1 LIPVG
6 PSKAPW
12 AWAKVDLHIFLA
24 VLLAALL
31 HASWNLL
38 VKLDLDRFLALLLI
52 SCVMG
57 VMGLA
62 MLLVFPWPALASAP
76 YFVASGL
83 LHTGYNMFLARSY
96 RTGDLSQVYPIARG
110 TAPLLT
116 FIGAWALAGETVA
129 GLGTLGILLLV
140 CGIWLTARPRQESI
154 RLDGMTLFFALG
166 TSGFIAAYTIV
177 DGIGARLSGSA
188 SAYAGMLFVL
198 DALFMIA
205 TALLTRG
212 GKAFLHILPAWKS
225 GTAGAALSAGAYW
238 IVIWAMSL
246 APIAAVAALR
256 ETSILFVMLM
266 SAVVLKEKVTGIRL
280 LGATLIVIGA
290 VALRVS

>member
-1 LIPVG
+1 
-6 PSKAPW
+6 
-12 AWAKVDLHIFLA
+12 VDLHIFLA

-57 VMGLA
+57 IMGIA
-62 MLLVFPWPALASAP
+62 MLLAFPWPSLASAP
-76 YFVASGL
+76 YFITSGL
-83 LHTGYNMFLARSY
+83 LHVGYNMFLARSY

-110 TAPLLT
+110 TAPLIT

-129 GLGTLGILLLV
+129 GIGALGILLLV
-140 CGIWLTARPRQESI
+140 GGIWLTARPGAQSI

-177 DGIGARLSGSA
+177 DGFGARVSGSA

-198 DALFMIA
+198 DAVFMIIV
-205 TALLTRG
+205 ALLTRG
-212 GKAFLHILPAWKS
+212 PSAFRQILPSWKS
-225 GTAGAALSAGAYW
+225 GTAGAVLSAGAYW

-266 SAVVLKEKVTGIRL
+266 SAVFLKEKVTGFRL
-280 LGATLIVIGA
+280 LGAALIVLGA
-290 VALRVS
+290 VALRMS

>member
-1 LIPVG
+1 M
-6 PSKAPW
+6 
-12 AWAKVDLHIFLA
+12 DLHIFLA

-52 SCVMG
+52 SCLMG
-57 VMGLA
+57 VMGLG
-62 MLLVFPWPALASAP
+62 MLIAFPWPKPESYP
-76 YFVASGL
+76 YVIASGL

-116 FIGAWALAGETVA
+116 FIGAFALAGEAVTGIGA
-129 GLGTLGILLLV
+129 AGILLLV
-140 CGIWLTARPRQESI
+140 AGIWLTVRPGAAAI

-166 TSGFIAAYTIV
+166 TSGFIAAYTLV
-177 DGIGARLSGSA
+177 DGLGARLSGSA
-188 SAYAGMLFVL
+188 SAYAGLLFVL

-205 TALLTRG
+205 VALATRG
-212 GKAFLHILPAWKS
+212 PGAFAKVLPSWKS
-225 GTAGAALSAGAYW
+225 GAMGAVLSAGAYW

-266 SAVVLKEKVTGIRL
+266 SALFLKEKVTGLRL
-280 LGATLIVIGA
+280 LGAGLIVLGA
-290 VALRVS
+290 VALRLS

>member
-1 LIPVG
+1 M
-6 PSKAPW
+6 
-12 AWAKVDLHIFLA
+12 DLHIFLA
-24 VLLAALL
+24 VLLAAVL

-57 VMGLA
+57 VMGLV
-62 MLLVFPWPALASAP
+62 MLAVFPWPNLASAP
-76 YFVASGL
+76 YVVASGL
-83 LHTGYNMFLARSY
+83 LHTGYNIFLARSY

-116 FIGAWALAGETVA
+116 FIGAWILAGETVA
-129 GLGTLGILLLV
+129 GLGILGILLLV
-140 CGIWLTARPRQESI
+140 GGIWLTARPGRHAI

-177 DGIGARLSGSA
+177 DGFGGRASGSP
-188 SAYAGMLFVL
+188 SAYAGLLFVL
-198 DALFMIA
+198 DALFMIIA
-205 TALLTRG
+205 ALLTRG
-212 GKAFLHILPAWKS
+212 PSAFRQILPSWKM
-225 GTAGAALSAGAYW
+225 GTTGAALSAGAYW

-266 SAVVLKEKVTGIRL
+266 SAVVLKERVTGIRL
-280 LGATLIVIGA
+280 LGALLIVLGA
-290 VALRVS
+290 VALRLA

>member
-1 LIPVG
+1 
-6 PSKAPW
+6 
-12 AWAKVDLHIFLA
+12 VDLHIFLA

-57 VMGLA
+57 VMGVA
-62 MLLVFPWPALASAP
+62 MLAVFPWPSPASAP
-76 YFVASGL
+76 YYITSGL
-83 LHTGYNMFLARSY
+83 LHVGYNMFLARSY

-110 TAPLLT
+110 TAPLMT

-140 CGIWLTARPRQESI
+140 AGIWLTARPGSQSI

-177 DGIGARLSGSA
+177 DGFGARLSGSA

-205 TALLTRG
+205 VALLTRG
-212 GKAFLHILPAWKS
+212 PKAFVQILPSWKS
-225 GTAGAALSAGAYW
+225 GVAGAVLSAGAYW

-266 SAVVLKEKVTGIRL
+266 SAVFLKERVTGFRL
-280 LGATLIVIGA
+280 LGAMLIVLGA
-290 VALRVS
+290 VALRMS

>member
-1 LIPVG
+1 
-6 PSKAPW
+6 
-12 AWAKVDLHIFLA
+12 VDLPIFLA
-24 VLLAALL
+24 VLVAAVL

-57 VMGLA
+57 VMGVA
-62 MLLVFPWPALASAP
+62 MLAIFPWPDMASAP
-76 YFVASGL
+76 YFITSGI

-116 FIGAWALAGETVA
+116 FIGAWALAGEAVA
-129 GLGTLGILLLV
+129 GLGAIGILLLV
-140 CGIWLTARPRQESI
+140 SGIWLTARPGRQSI

-177 DGIGARLSGSA
+177 DGLGARVSGSA

-205 TALLTRG
+205 AALLTRG
-212 GKAFLHILPAWKS
+212 PKAFVQILPSWKS
-225 GTAGAALSAGAYW
+225 GTLGAVLSAGAYW

-266 SAVVLKEKVTGIRL
+266 SGLVLKEKVTGFRL
-280 LGATLIVIGA
+280 LGAVLIVLGA
-290 VALRVS
+290 VALRMS

>member
-1 LIPVG
+1 
-6 PSKAPW
+6 
-12 AWAKVDLHIFLA
+12 VDLHIFLA
-24 VLLAALL
+24 VLVAALL

-52 SCVMG
+52 TCVMG
-57 VMGLA
+57 VMGVA
-62 MLLVFPWPALASAP
+62 MLFAFPWPDMASAP
-76 YFVASGL
+76 YVIASGL
-83 LHTGYNMFLARSY
+83 LHTGYNIFLARSY

-110 TAPLLT
+110 TAPLIT
-116 FIGAWALAGETVA
+116 FVGAWALAGETVT

-140 CGIWLTARPRQESI
+140 GGIWLTARPGSQSL
-154 RLDGMTLFFALG
+154 RLDGMTLLFALG

-177 DGIGARLSGSA
+177 DGFGARLSGSA

-198 DALFMIA
+198 DAVFMIA
-205 TALLTRG
+205 VALLTRG
-212 GKAFLHILPAWKS
+212 PRAFLQILPSWKS
-225 GTAGAALSAGAYW
+225 GSAGALLSAGAYW

-266 SAVVLKEKVTGIRL
+266 SAAFLNEKVKGLRL
-280 LGATLIVIGA
+280 LGAVLIVLGA

>member
-1 LIPVG
+1 
-6 PSKAPW
+6 
-12 AWAKVDLHIFLA
+12 VDLHIFLA
-24 VLLAALL
+24 VLVAALL

-57 VMGLA
+57 IMGIVML
-62 MLLVFPWPALASAP
+62 MIFPWPSLASAP

-83 LHTGYNMFLARSY
+83 LHVGYNMFLARSY

-116 FIGAWALAGETVA
+116 FFGAWGLAGEAVTHIGA
-129 GLGTLGILLLV
+129 TGILLLV
-140 CGIWLTARPRQESI
+140 LGIWLTARPGARTI

-166 TSGFIAAYTIV
+166 TSGFIAAYTLV
-177 DGIGARLSGSA
+177 DGFGSRLSGSA
-188 SAYAGMLFVL
+188 SAYAGVLFVL
-198 DALFMIA
+198 DAFFMIA
-205 TALLTRG
+205 VALLTRG
-212 GKAFLHILPAWKS
+212 PQAFAQILPSWKS
-225 GTAGAALSAGAYW
+225 GTAGALLSAGAYW

-266 SAVVLKEKVTGIRL
+266 SAVFLKEKVTGFRL
-280 LGATLIVIGA
+280 LGATFIVIGA
-290 VALRVS
+290 VALRLA

>member
-1 LIPVG
+1 M
-6 PSKAPW
+6 
-12 AWAKVDLHIFLA
+12 
-24 VLLAALL
+24 

-57 VMGLA
+57 IMGAL
-62 MLLVFPWPALASAP
+62 MLMVFPWPKAESYP
-76 YFVASGL
+76 YVIASGL

-116 FIGAWALAGETVA
+116 FIGAWVLAGEAVT
-129 GLGTLGILLLV
+129 GIGSLGILLLV
-140 CGIWLTARPRQESI
+140 LGIWLTARPGAKSI

-166 TSGFIAAYTIV
+166 TSGFIAAYTLV
-177 DGIGARLSGSA
+177 DGFGARSSGSA
-188 SAYAGMLFVL
+188 SAYAGLLFLL
-198 DALFMIA
+198 DAVFMIA
-205 TALLTRG
+205 VALMTRG
-212 GKAFLHILPAWKS
+212 PRAFAQVLPSWKS
-225 GTAGAALSAGAYW
+225 GATGAVLSAGAYW

-266 SAVVLKEKVTGIRL
+266 SAVFLKEKVTGLRL
-280 LGATLIVIGA
+280 LGATLIVLGA
-290 VALRVS
+290 VALRIS

>member
-1 LIPVG
+1 M
-6 PSKAPW
+6 
-12 AWAKVDLHIFLA
+12 DLHIFLA

-57 VMGLA
+57 LMGIA
-62 MLLVFPWPALASAP
+62 MLIAFPWPSLASAP
-76 YFVASGL
+76 YFITSGL
-83 LHTGYNMFLARSY
+83 LHVGYNMFLARSY

-110 TAPLLT
+110 TAPLIT
-116 FIGAWALAGETVA
+116 FIAAWALAGETVGGIGA
-129 GLGTLGILLLV
+129 LGILLLV
-140 CGIWLTARPRQESI
+140 GGIWLTARPGHQSI

-177 DGIGARLSGSA
+177 DGFGARLSGSA

-198 DALFMIA
+198 DAVFMIIV
-205 TALLTRG
+205 ALLTRG
-212 GKAFLHILPAWKS
+212 PAAFRQILPSWKS

-266 SAVVLKEKVTGIRL
+266 SAVFLKEKVTGFRL
-280 LGATLIVIGA
+280 MGAVLIVLGA
-290 VALRVS
+290 VALRMS

>member
-1 LIPVG
+1 
-6 PSKAPW
+6 
-12 AWAKVDLHIFLA
+12 VDLHIFLA

-52 SCVMG
+52 SCVLG
-57 VMGLA
+57 IMGLA
-62 MLLVFPWPALASAP
+62 MLMIFPWPAAASAP
-76 YFVASGL
+76 YYIVSGL
-83 LHTGYNMFLARSY
+83 LHVGYNMFLARSY

-116 FIGAWALAGETVA
+116 FIGAFLLAGETVTGIGA
-129 GLGTLGILLLV
+129 AGILLLV
-140 CGIWLTARPRQESI
+140 AGIWLTARPGKAAI
-154 RLDGMTLFFALG
+154 RLDGMTILFALG

-177 DGIGARLSGSA
+177 DGFGARLSGSA

-198 DALFMIA
+198 DAVFMIIA
-205 TALLTRG
+205 ALVTRG
-212 GKAFLHILPAWKS
+212 PKAFLQILPSWKS
-225 GTAGAALSAGAYW
+225 GTAGAILSAGAYW
-238 IVIWAMSL
+238 IVIWAMTL

-266 SAVVLKEKVTGIRL
+266 SMVFLKERVTGFRL
-280 LGATLIVIGA
+280 LGAALIVLGA
-290 VALRVS
+290 VALRLS

>member
-1 LIPVG
+1 
-6 PSKAPW
+6 
-12 AWAKVDLHIFLA
+12 VDLHIFLA
-24 VLLAALL
+24 VLAAALL

-57 VMGLA
+57 IMGIVM
-62 MLLVFPWPALASAP
+62 LVIFPWPSLASAP
-76 YFVASGL
+76 YFVTSGL
-83 LHTGYNMFLARSY
+83 LHVGYNMFLARSY

-116 FIGAWALAGETVA
+116 FIGAWGLAGEAVTRIGA
-129 GLGTLGILLLV
+129 TGILLLV
-140 CGIWLTARPRQESI
+140 LGIWLTARPGAKAI

-166 TSGFIAAYTIV
+166 TSGFIAAYTLV
-177 DGIGARLSGSA
+177 DGFGSRLSGSA
-188 SAYAGMLFVL
+188 SAYAGVLFVL
-198 DALFMIA
+198 DAVFMIVV
-205 TALLTRG
+205 ALSTRG
-212 GKAFLHILPAWKS
+212 PQAFAQILPSWKS
-225 GTAGAALSAGAYW
+225 GTAGALLSAGAYW

-266 SAVVLKEKVTGIRL
+266 SAVFLKEKVTGFRL
-280 LGATLIVIGA
+280 LGATLIVLGA
-290 VALRVS
+290 VALRLA

>member
-1 LIPVG
+1 
-6 PSKAPW
+6 
-12 AWAKVDLHIFLA
+12 VDLPIFLA
-24 VLLAALL
+24 VLVAAVL

-52 SCVMG
+52 SCLMG

-62 MLLVFPWPALASAP
+62 MLMVFPWPQPESYP
-76 YFVASGL
+76 YVLASGL
-83 LHTGYNMFLARSY
+83 LHTGYNIFLARSY

-116 FIGAWALAGETVA
+116 FIGAWGLAGEAVTSVGA
-129 GLGTLGILLLV
+129 LGILTLV
-140 CGIWLTARPRQESI
+140 SGIWLTARPSAKTI

-166 TSGFIAAYTIV
+166 TSGFIAAYTLV
-177 DGIGARLSGSA
+177 DGFGGRLSGSA
-188 SAYAGMLFVL
+188 SAYTGLLFLL

-205 TALLTRG
+205 AALMTRG
-212 GKAFLHILPAWKS
+212 PQAFVQILPSWKS
-225 GTAGAALSAGAYW
+225 GAAGAVLSAGAYW

-266 SAVVLKEKVTGIRL
+266 SALFLKERVTGFRL
-280 LGATLIVIGA
+280 AGACLIVVGA
-290 VALRVS
+290 VALRLS

>member
-1 LIPVG
+1 M
-6 PSKAPW
+6 
-12 AWAKVDLHIFLA
+12 DLHIFLA
-24 VLLAALL
+24 VLAAALL

-57 VMGLA
+57 IMGIVM
-62 MLLVFPWPALASAP
+62 LVIFPWPSLASAP
-76 YFVASGL
+76 YFVTSGL
-83 LHTGYNMFLARSY
+83 LHVGYNMFLARSY

-116 FIGAWALAGETVA
+116 FIGAWGLAGEAVTRIGA
-129 GLGTLGILLLV
+129 TGILLLV
-140 CGIWLTARPRQESI
+140 LGIWLTARPGAKTI

-166 TSGFIAAYTIV
+166 TSGFIAAYTLV
-177 DGIGARLSGSA
+177 DGFGSRLSGSA
-188 SAYAGMLFVL
+188 SAYAGVLFVL
-198 DALFMIA
+198 DAVFMIVV
-205 TALLTRG
+205 ALSTRG
-212 GKAFLHILPAWKS
+212 PQAFAQILPSWKS
-225 GTAGAALSAGAYW
+225 GTAGALLSAGAYW

-266 SAVVLKEKVTGIRL
+266 SAVFLKEKVTGFRL
-280 LGATLIVIGA
+280 LGATLIVLGA
-290 VALRVS
+290 VALRLA

>member
-1 LIPVG
+1 M
-6 PSKAPW
+6 
-12 AWAKVDLHIFLA
+12 DLHIFLA

-57 VMGLA
+57 IMGAA
-62 MLLVFPWPALASAP
+62 MLAVFPWPDMKSLP
-76 YFVASGL
+76 YVITSGL
-83 LHTGYNMFLARSY
+83 LHTGYNIFLARSY

-129 GLGTLGILLLV
+129 GLGALGILLLV
-140 CGIWLTARPRQESI
+140 FGIWLTARPGRQAL

-177 DGIGARLSGSA
+177 DGFGARVSGSA

-205 TALLTRG
+205 VALFTRG
-212 GKAFLHILPAWKS
+212 PSAFVRILPSWKS
-225 GTAGAALSAGAYW
+225 GTLGAALSAGAYW

-266 SAVVLKEKVTGIRL
+266 SALVLKEKVTGLRL
-280 LGATLIVIGA
+280 MGAVLIVLGA
-290 VALRVS
+290 VALRLS

>member
-1 LIPVG
+1 
-6 PSKAPW
+6 
-12 AWAKVDLHIFLA
+12 VDLHIFLA
-24 VLLAALL
+24 VLAAALL

-57 VMGLA
+57 IMGIVM
-62 MLLVFPWPALASAP
+62 LVIFPWPSLASAP
-76 YFVASGL
+76 YFVTSGL
-83 LHTGYNMFLARSY
+83 LHVGYNMFLARSY

-116 FIGAWALAGETVA
+116 FIGAWGLAGEAVTRIGA
-129 GLGTLGILLLV
+129 TGILLLV
-140 CGIWLTARPRQESI
+140 LGIWLTARPGAKTL

-166 TSGFIAAYTIV
+166 TSGFIAAYTLV
-177 DGIGARLSGSA
+177 DGFGSRLSGSA
-188 SAYAGMLFVL
+188 SAYAGVLFVL
-198 DALFMIA
+198 DAVFMIVV
-205 TALLTRG
+205 ALSTRG
-212 GKAFLHILPAWKS
+212 PQAFAQILPSWKS
-225 GTAGAALSAGAYW
+225 GTAGALLSAGAYW

-266 SAVVLKEKVTGIRL
+266 SAVFLKEKVTGFRL
-280 LGATLIVIGA
+280 LGATLIVLGA
-290 VALRVS
+290 VALRLA

>member
-1 LIPVG
+1 M
-6 PSKAPW
+6 
-12 AWAKVDLHIFLA
+12 DLHIFLA
-24 VLLAALL
+24 VLVAALL

-57 VMGLA
+57 IMGIVML
-62 MLLVFPWPALASAP
+62 MIFPWPSLASAP

-83 LHTGYNMFLARSY
+83 LHVGYNMFLARSY

-116 FIGAWALAGETVA
+116 FFGAWGLAGEAVTHIGA
-129 GLGTLGILLLV
+129 TGILLLV
-140 CGIWLTARPRQESI
+140 LGIWLTARPGARTI

-166 TSGFIAAYTIV
+166 TSGFIAAYTLV
-177 DGIGARLSGSA
+177 DGFGSRLSGSA
-188 SAYAGMLFVL
+188 SAYAGVLFVL
-198 DALFMIA
+198 DAFFMIA
-205 TALLTRG
+205 VALLTRG
-212 GKAFLHILPAWKS
+212 PQAFAQILPSWKS
-225 GTAGAALSAGAYW
+225 GTAGALLSAGAYW

-266 SAVVLKEKVTGIRL
+266 SAVFLKEKVTGFRL
-280 LGATLIVIGA
+280 LGATFIVIGA
-290 VALRVS
+290 VALRLA

>member
-1 LIPVG
+1 
-6 PSKAPW
+6 
-12 AWAKVDLHIFLA
+12 VDLHIFLA

-57 VMGLA
+57 VMGVA
-62 MLLVFPWPALASAP
+62 MLAVFPWPSVASAP
-76 YFVASGL
+76 YYITSGL
-83 LHTGYNMFLARSY
+83 LHVGYNMFLARSY

-110 TAPLLT
+110 TAPLMT

-140 CGIWLTARPRQESI
+140 GGIWLTARPGSQSI
-154 RLDGMTLFFALG
+154 RLDGMTLLFALG

-177 DGIGARLSGSA
+177 DGFGARVSGSA
-188 SAYAGMLFVL
+188 SAYAGMLFLL

-205 TALLTRG
+205 VALVTRG
-212 GKAFLHILPAWKS
+212 PSAFAQVLPSWKS
-225 GTAGAALSAGAYW
+225 GVAGAILSAGAYW

-266 SAVVLKEKVTGIRL
+266 SAFFLKERVTGLRL
-280 LGATLIVIGA
+280 LGAVLIVLGA
-290 VALRVS
+290 VALRMS

>member
-1 LIPVG
+1 M
-6 PSKAPW
+6 
-12 AWAKVDLHIFLA
+12 DLHIFLA
-24 VLLAALL
+24 VLVAALL

-57 VMGLA
+57 IMGVLMLA
-62 MLLVFPWPALASAP
+62 AFPWPKAESYA
-76 YFVASGL
+76 YVIASGL

-116 FIGAWALAGETVA
+116 FIGAWGLAGEAVTGIGA
-129 GLGTLGILLLV
+129 LGILLLV
-140 CGIWLTARPRQESI
+140 LGIWLTARPGAKAI

-166 TSGFIAAYTIV
+166 TSGFIAAYTLV
-177 DGIGARLSGSA
+177 DGFGGRLSGSA
-188 SAYAGMLFVL
+188 SAYTGLLFTL
-198 DALFMIA
+198 DAAFMIA
-205 TALLTRG
+205 VALATRG
-212 GKAFLHILPAWKS
+212 PRAFAQVLPSWKN
-225 GTAGAALSAGAYW
+225 GTAGAVLSAGAYW

-266 SAVVLKEKVTGIRL
+266 SAVFLKEKVTGFRL
-280 LGATLIVIGA
+280 LGAMLIVLGA
-290 VALRVS
+290 VALRFS